1 MLESRYQVSKG
12 TLLSMVVD
20 PSAFP
25 PKRPISAAAFDFDA
39 VKELAST
46 MSGDTGAAAIAEALR
61 VNCALANLNLAGN
74 PYSPEA
80 KIGDA
85 GAAAIASAL
94 RVNGALTTLNVQSN
108 DLSEDSS
115 KSKLREA
122 VKRRPG
128 FNLYV

>member
-1 MLESRYQVSKG
+1 MGGNK
-12 TLLSMVVD
+12 
-20 PSAFP
+20 
-25 PKRPISAAAFDFDA
+25 I
-39 VKELAST
+39 
-46 MSGDTGAAAIAEALR
+46 GDTGAAAIAEALR

>member
-1 MLESRYQVSKG
+1 
-12 TLLSMVVD
+12 
-20 PSAFP
+20 
-25 PKRPISAAAFDFDA
+25 
-39 VKELAST
+39 
-46 MSGDTGAAAIAEALR
+46 
-61 VNCALANLNLAGN
+61 LNLAGN

-122 VKRRPG
+122 VKRRSG